1 MLAALRVAYDGTNY
15 HGFQYQ
21 PDVPT
26 VEGELRRALSDLE
39 LELVGY
45 ASRTDAG
52 AHARYQVVTVR
63 GEIERAVPGAL
74 NARLPEDIRVVATA
88 RVPSDFDPRRDAVA
102 KEYRYFLGP
111 LDRPE
116 EAREAAERLVGE
128 HDFSAFRR
136 EDGRDPRVRVEECEV
151 VEWVPGH
158 YVLRVR
164 AERFLWEMVRRMA
177 GFVWE
182 VGRGDREPEDAD
194 RLLSGDYRPDE
205 KPRCMPAG
213 GLVLWKVEYRD
224 VDLGRLDEEED
235 WFSSEDVILHGGKLL
250 LRTGGEG

>member
-1 MLAALRVAYDGTNY
+1 MLAALRVAYDGSNY

-26 VEGELRRALSDLE
+26 VEGELRRALSELG

-63 GEIERAVPGAL
+63 GELERAVPGAL
-74 NARLPEDIRVVATA
+74 NARLPEDIRVVSSA
-88 RVPSDFDPRRDAVA
+88 RVDPGFDPRRDAVA

-111 LDRPE
+111 LGDPE
-116 EAREAAERLVGE
+116 SAKEAAGRLSGE

-136 EDGRDPRVRVEECEV
+136 EDGRDPRVRVEECEL
-151 VEWVPGH
+151 VEWAPGA

-164 AERFLWEMVRRMA
+164 AERFLWEMVRRLA

-182 VGRGDREPEDAD
+182 VGWGHREPEDAD
-194 RLLSGDYRPDE
+194 RLLSGGYRPEE
-205 KPRCMPAG
+205 KPRCLPAE
-213 GLVLWKVEYRD
+213 GLVLWRVEYRE
-224 VDLGRLDEEED
+224 VNLDECEC
-235 WFSSEDVILHGGKLL
+235 WFPHTDIIPHGGKLL
-250 LRTGGEG
+250 LRVGGEG